1 MKIKISTV
9 VQKVLDQAWAD
20 ARTRGHEYVTP
31 EHILLAVLDHPPAL
45 KVLSLCGA
53 DIAYIHD
60 SVDEYL
66 RKNMPVLTGREPLQ
80 TVGFQN
86 VFQRAVLHCE
96 NAEKSVL
103 EVSDILVSLI
113 DENKNYCSYYMRR
126 GGLDRLVLLEVI
138 SHGGIGADDGE
149 APRATPLQGEG
160 HGADAPDSLDVSFGR
175 GAPRDESA
183 SGDLGEQGDQ
193 GDAADSGEPGEGSE
207 YPDEAEAG
215 ASRQK
220 PQKRTTLERY
230 TVELTALAR
239 AGKLEPLIGREEELE
254 RTVQV
259 LCRRMKNNPIH
270 VGDAGVGKT
279 AITEGLAQRIVARQV
294 PPLLWGYEIYS
305 LDMGSLVAGT
315 KFRGDFEERVK
326 RVMDD
331 LLRKE
336 KVILFID
343 EIHTLIG
350 AGSTGGGTLDA
361 SNLMKPVLTSGKIRC
376 IGSTTYE
383 EYNKHFEKDHALSR
397 RFQKIDI
404 PEPSEDDAIA
414 ILRGLKKRYEEFHG
428 VVYTDEAIEQA
439 VRLSSQFITERR
451 LPDKA
456 IDIIDEAGA
465 RARIA
470 AGSPVPG
477 SLTAGD
483 IPAPAARPTVPT
495 ARAATPAASVTAPAS
510 SASARGVPSPENI
523 PADASSP
530 AAKAPEPAA
539 PAIAPNEVIPVID
552 RALIETVVAKIARI
566 PERSVSTGETDRLRE
581 LEPVLTRSIFGQDD
595 AVRAVVKAVKRSRA
609 GFRAPG
615 KPVANFLFVG
625 PTGVGKTEL
634 ARKLAEV
641 LGIAMHRFDMS
652 EYQEKH
658 TVSRLI
664 GSPPGYVG
672 FEEGGLL
679 TDAVRK
685 QPHAI
690 VLLDEIEKAHPDIFN
705 ILLQIMDYATLTD
718 NQGRKADFRNV
729 ILIMTSNAG
738 AREIGKPLI
747 GFGLREVSE
756 EAVNEAVEKTFTP
769 EFRNRLDAVVRFGH
783 LSKEIME
790 SIVRK
795 ELDAVRSRLADKGV
809 SLEATPAAVSR
820 MAEKG
825 YSPEF
830 GARNAAR
837 VIEDLVTTPLVDM
850 VLFGVLSSGGS
861 ALCDVDPD
869 TPEGILITPRGADA
883 HHDAD
888 EPQTG
893 SHAVPETVSAAS
905 SAASPS
911 TPSETA
917 TARKARAS
925 RSGGAKKPAQSA
937 SASGANGAS
946 DPNNPNG
953 TGKD

>member
-1 MKIKISTV
+1 LKIKISTV
-9 VQKVLDQAWAD
+9 VQKVLDQAWQD

-31 EHILLAVLDHPPAL
+31 EHILLAAMDHPPAL

-103 EVSDILVSLI
+103 EISDILVSLI

-138 SHGGIGADDGE
+138 SHGGIGSDDPETRGPRVEGPSDEDAD
-149 APRATPLQGEG
+149 LS
-160 HGADAPDSLDVSFGR
+160 DSPESAGTR
-175 GAPRDESA
+175 GAPRDIPPMGGESEA
-183 SGDLGEQGDQ
+183 S
-193 GDAADSGEPGEGSE
+193 DSGESPEGAE
-207 YPDEAEAG
+207 FPDPDESG
-215 ASRQK
+215 GGRQRQ
-220 PQKRTTLERY
+220 QKRSTLERY

-376 IGSTTYE
+376 IGSTTYD

-404 PEPSEDDAIA
+404 SEPTEEDTIA

-428 VVYTDEAIEQA
+428 VSYTDEAIEQA
-439 VRLSSQFITERR
+439 VRLSAQFITERR

-470 AGSPVPG
+470 AGVPVPRIL
-477 SLTAGD
+477 SAGD
-483 IPAPAARPTVPT
+483 LPAPHAHDLQGT
-495 ARAATPAASVTAPAS
+495 AASEPPAGGDGES
-510 SASARGVPSPENI
+510 RAKPNRPSVL
-523 PADASSP
+523 DA
-530 AAKAPEPAA
+530 
-539 PAIAPNEVIPVID
+539 IPVID
-552 RALIETVVAKIARI
+552 RALIETVIAKIARI

-581 LEPVLTRSIFGQDD
+581 LEPVLSRSIFGQEE
-595 AVRAVVKAVKRSRA
+595 AVQAVVKAVKRSRA

-641 LGIAMHRFDMS
+641 LGIAIHRFDMS

-685 QPHAI
+685 QPHAV
-690 VLLDEIEKAHPDIFN
+690 VLLDEIEKAHSDIFN

-738 AREIGKPLI
+738 AREIGKPMI
-747 GFGLREVSE
+747 GFGLREVSG

-790 SIVRK
+790 SIARK

-809 SLEATPAAVSR
+809 SLEVSDEAVSLL
-820 MAEKG
+820 AEKG

-850 VLFGVLSSGGS
+850 VLFGELSSGGL
-861 ALCDVDPD
+861 ARCAVDPD
-869 TPEGILITPRGADA
+869 SNDGIRVF
-883 HHDAD
+883 
-888 EPQTG
+888 
-893 SHAVPETVSAAS
+893 AVPERARDSAA
-905 SAASPS
+905 PE
-911 TPSETA
+911 PDET
-917 TARKARAS
+917 TAKPRPKRKRPAKP
-925 RSGGAKKPAQSA
+925 SGGADPAIPGDSG
-937 SASGANGAS
+937 SGAEGAI
-946 DPNNPNG
+946 
-953 TGKD
+953 

>member
-1 MKIKISTV
+1 LKIKISTV

-138 SHGGIGADDGE
+138 SHGGIGSDDGE
-149 APRATPLQGEG
+149 APRASPVQGEG
-160 HGADAPDSLDVSFGR
+160 RVDDAPDSLDVSFGR

-183 SGDLGEQGDQ
+183 SGDGADQ
-193 GDAADSGEPGEGSE
+193 NDAADMGEPGESTE
-207 YPDEAEAG
+207 YPEEGDPGAG
-215 ASRQK
+215 RQK

-404 PEPSEDDAIA
+404 PEPSEEDAIA

-428 VVYTDEAIEQA
+428 VTYTDEAIEQA
-439 VRLSSQFITERR
+439 VRLSAQFITERR

-483 IPAPAARPTVPT
+483 IPAPAHAVKPE
-495 ARAATPAASVTAPAS
+495 AAHAAAGATPVANAASPSENAAASVANPGAPAAAA
-510 SASARGVPSPENI
+510 AS
-523 PADASSP
+523 
-530 AAKAPEPAA
+530 
-539 PAIAPNEVIPVID
+539 EVIPVID
-552 RALIETVVAKIARI
+552 RALVETVVAKIARI

-581 LEPVLTRSIFGQDD
+581 LEPVLTRSIFGQDE
-595 AVRAVVKAVKRSRA
+595 AVKAVVKAVKRSRA

-809 SLEATPAAVSR
+809 TLEATPAAVAR

-850 VLFGVLSSGGS
+850 VLFGALSSGGS
-861 ALCDVDPD
+861 ALCDVDPAS
-869 TPEGILITPRGADA
+869 PEGILITPLAAVAREPVPITADA
-883 HHDAD
+883 
-888 EPQTG
+888 
-893 SHAVPETVSAAS
+893 PEAA
-905 SAASPS
+905 PS
-911 TPSETA
+911 
-917 TARKARAS
+917 RKARAP
-925 RSGGAKKPAQSA
+925 RSGGAKKAAQSA
-937 SASGANGAS
+937 SAPGANGQGEPKGPS
-946 DPNNPNG
+946 G

>member
-1 MKIKISTV
+1 VKIKISTV

-45 KVLSLCGA
+45 KVLSMCGA

-103 EVSDILVSLI
+103 EISDILVSLI

-138 SHGGIGADDGE
+138 SHGGIGADDSGGPGDASAVDGNRPMGNGE
-149 APRATPLQGEG
+149 SLDMRFSKDAGLGSSGEG
-160 HGADAPDSLDVSFGR
+160 ASAESGDMPDS
-175 GAPRDESA
+175 
-183 SGDLGEQGDQ
+183 
-193 GDAADSGEPGEGSE
+193 ADSGEYTEEQPDIPG
-207 YPDEAEAG
+207 
-215 ASRQK
+215 RQRQQ
-220 PQKRTTLERY
+220 QKRTMLDRY
-230 TVELTALAR
+230 TIELTALAR
-239 AGKLEPLIGREEELE
+239 AGKLEPLIGRDDEIE

-294 PPLLWGYEIYS
+294 PPLLYDYEIFS

-315 KFRGDFEERVK
+315 KFRGDFEERIK
-326 RVMDD
+326 RVMDE

-404 PEPSEDDAIA
+404 PEPSEEDAIA
-414 ILRGLKKRYEEFHG
+414 ILRGLRKRYENFHG
-428 VVYTDEAIEQA
+428 VTYTDEAIEQA
-439 VRLSSQFITERR
+439 VRLSAQFITERR

-456 IDIIDEAGA
+456 IDVIDEAGA

-470 AGSPVPG
+470 AGTPVPA
-477 SLTAGD
+477 SVTAGD
-483 IPAPAARPTVPT
+483 IPPPAAHQEETHLRED
-495 ARAATPAASVTAPAS
+495 
-510 SASARGVPSPENI
+510 ASAQGGEGHV
-523 PADASSP
+523 
-530 AAKAPEPAA
+530 KAG
-539 PAIAPNEVIPVID
+539 IPVID
-552 RALIETVVAKIARI
+552 RAMIETVIAKIAMI

-581 LEPVLTRSIFGQDD
+581 LNPVLSRAIFGQEE
-595 AVRAVVKAVKRSRA
+595 AVDAVVKAVKRSRA

-664 GSPPGYVG
+664 GSPPGYIG

-685 QPHAI
+685 QPHAV
-690 VLLDEIEKAHPDIFN
+690 VLLDEIEKAHSDIFN

-747 GFGLREVSE
+747 GFGIREISA
-756 EAVNEAVEKTFTP
+756 EAVAEAVEKTFTP
-769 EFRNRLDAVVRFGH
+769 EFRNRLDAIVRFNH

-795 ELDAVRSRLADKGV
+795 ELDAVRLRLADKGV
-809 SLEATPAAVSR
+809 TLEVTDEAVSR
-820 MAEKG
+820 LAEEG

-830 GARNAAR
+830 GARNVSR
-837 VIEDLVTTPLVDM
+837 LIEDLVTTPLVDM
-850 VLFGVLSSGGS
+850 VLFGSLSAGGVARCAVDESSAQGVTVTAIEDAAAPASTRGARKPRAQGKKATTENTGGS
-861 ALCDVDPD
+861 A
-869 TPEGILITPRGADA
+869 GGK
-883 HHDAD
+883 
-888 EPQTG
+888 
-893 SHAVPETVSAAS
+893 SARD
-905 SAASPS
+905 
-911 TPSETA
+911 SE
-917 TARKARAS
+917 S
-925 RSGGAKKPAQSA
+925 V
-937 SASGANGAS
+937 
-946 DPNNPNG
+946 
-953 TGKD
+953 

>member
-138 SHGGIGADDGE
+138 SHGGIGSDDGE
-149 APRATPLQGEG
+149 APRASPAQGEG
-160 HGADAPDSLDVSFGR
+160 HGEGHGDDAPDSLDVSFGR

-183 SGDLGEQGDQ
+183 SGDSADQ
-193 GDAADSGEPGEGSE
+193 GDAMDSGEPGESTE
-207 YPDEAEAG
+207 YPDESDAG

-404 PEPSEDDAIA
+404 PEPSEEDAIA

-439 VRLSSQFITERR
+439 VRLSAQFITERR

-477 SLTAGD
+477 SLSAGD
-483 IPAPAARPTVPT
+483 IPAPAAHAVAPASRM
-495 ARAATPAASVTAPAS
+495 ATPAS
-510 SASARGVPSPENI
+510 SATAR
-523 PADASSP
+523 DAS
-530 AAKAPEPAA
+530 APESALTEA
-539 PAIAPNEVIPVID
+539 SAVKALEKSSPAIAPSEALPVID
-552 RALIETVVAKIARI
+552 RALVETVVAKIARI

-581 LEPVLTRSIFGQDD
+581 LEPVLTRSIFGQDE

-861 ALCDVDPD
+861 AFCDIDPD
-869 TPEGILITPRGADA
+869 SPEGILITPRGGMA
-883 HHDAD
+883 
-888 EPQTG
+888 
-893 SHAVPETVSAAS
+893 SETVSATTTAI
-905 SAASPS
+905 APA
-911 TPSETA
+911 TPSEQA
-917 TARKARAS
+917 PARKARAP

-937 SASGANGAS
+937 SAYGTNGAS
-946 DPNNPNG
+946 DPNNPSG

>member
-9 VQKVLDQAWAD
+9 VQKVLDQAWQD

-31 EHILLAVLDHPPAL
+31 EHILLAAMDHPPAL

-96 NAEKSVL
+96 NAEKPVL
-103 EVSDILVSLI
+103 EISDILVSLI

-138 SHGGIGADDGE
+138 SHGGIGADDPE
-149 APRATPLQGEG
+149 ARGPRVEG
-160 HGADAPDSLDVSFGR
+160 TSDEDADLSDSADPAGTR
-175 GAPRDESA
+175 GAPREIPPIGEESEA
-183 SGDLGEQGDQ
+183 SESSEGTEFPE
-193 GDAADSGEPGEGSE
+193 AEDSGGG
-207 YPDEAEAG
+207 
-215 ASRQK
+215 RQK
-220 PQKRTTLERY
+220 QQKRSTLERY

-376 IGSTTYE
+376 IGSTTYD

-404 PEPSEDDAIA
+404 SEPTEEDTIA

-428 VVYTDEAIEQA
+428 VTYTDEAIEQA
-439 VRLSSQFITERR
+439 VRLSAQFITERR

-470 AGSPVPG
+470 AGVPVPRIL
-477 SLTAGD
+477 SAGD
-483 IPAPAARPTVPT
+483 LPAPHAHADIPPGN
-495 ARAATPAASVTAPAS
+495 AHPEPSAPAE
-510 SASARGVPSPENI
+510 G
-523 PADASSP
+523 DAQ
-530 AAKAPEPAA
+530 AKPHRPDVLDA
-539 PAIAPNEVIPVID
+539 IPVID

-581 LEPVLTRSIFGQDD
+581 LEPVLSRSIFGQED
-595 AVRAVVKAVKRSRA
+595 AVKAVVKAVKRSRA

-685 QPHAI
+685 QPHAV
-690 VLLDEIEKAHPDIFN
+690 VLLDEIEKAHSDIFN

-738 AREIGKPLI
+738 AREIGKPMI
-747 GFGLREVSE
+747 GFGLREVSG

-809 SLEATPAAVSR
+809 SLEVSDEAVSLL
-820 MAEKG
+820 AEKG

-850 VLFGVLSSGGS
+850 VLFGELSAGGL
-861 ALCDVDPD
+861 ARCAVDPD
-869 TPEGILITPRGADA
+869 SNDGIRVFAVSGNARDTGAEEPVAAPAKARPKRKRVSKPSDGAD
-883 HHDAD
+883 
-888 EPQTG
+888 P
-893 SHAVPETVSAAS
+893 AS
-905 SAASPS
+905 SGDS
-911 TPSETA
+911 
-917 TARKARAS
+917 
-925 RSGGAKKPAQSA
+925 
-937 SASGANGAS
+937 
-946 DPNNPNG
+946 G
-953 TGKD
+953 TGVAGTF

>member
-1 MKIKISTV
+1 
-9 VQKVLDQAWAD
+9 
-20 ARTRGHEYVTP
+20 
-31 EHILLAVLDHPPAL
+31 
-45 KVLSLCGA
+45 
-53 DIAYIHD
+53 
-60 SVDEYL
+60 
-66 RKNMPVLTGREPLQ
+66 
-80 TVGFQN
+80 
-86 VFQRAVLHCE
+86 
-96 NAEKSVL
+96 
-103 EVSDILVSLI
+103 
-113 DENKNYCSYYMRR
+113 
-126 GGLDRLVLLEVI
+126 
-138 SHGGIGADDGE
+138 
-149 APRATPLQGEG
+149 
-160 HGADAPDSLDVSFGR
+160 
-175 GAPRDESA
+175 
-183 SGDLGEQGDQ
+183 
-193 GDAADSGEPGEGSE
+193 
-207 YPDEAEAG
+207 
-215 ASRQK
+215 
-220 PQKRTTLERY
+220 
-230 TVELTALAR
+230 
-239 AGKLEPLIGREEELE
+239 
-254 RTVQV
+254 
-259 LCRRMKNNPIH
+259 
-270 VGDAGVGKT
+270 
-279 AITEGLAQRIVARQV
+279 
-294 PPLLWGYEIYS
+294 
-305 LDMGSLVAGT
+305 
-315 KFRGDFEERVK
+315 
-326 RVMDD
+326 
-331 LLRKE
+331 
-336 KVILFID
+336 
-343 EIHTLIG
+343 
-350 AGSTGGGTLDA
+350 
-361 SNLMKPVLTSGKIRC
+361 MKPVLTSGKIRC

-404 PEPSEDDAIA
+404 PEPSEEDAIA

-428 VVYTDEAIEQA
+428 VTYTDEAIEQA
-439 VRLSSQFITERR
+439 VRLSAQFITERR

-483 IPAPAARPTVPT
+483 IPAPAHAVKPES
-495 ARAATPAASVTAPAS
+495 AHAAAGATPVANEAAPVANSTE
-510 SASARGVPSPENI
+510 R
-523 PADASSP
+523 DA
-530 AAKAPEPAA
+530 AAPAA
-539 PAIAPNEVIPVID
+539 PASAPSEAIPVID
-552 RALIETVVAKIARI
+552 RALVETVVAKIARI

-581 LEPVLTRSIFGQDD
+581 LEPVLTRSIFGQDE

-809 SLEATPAAVSR
+809 TLEATPAAVAR

-850 VLFGVLSSGGS
+850 VLFGALSSGGS
-861 ALCDVDPD
+861 ALCDVDPAS
-869 TPEGILITPRGADA
+869 PEGILITPLGSDA
-883 HHDAD
+883 R
-888 EPQTG
+888 EPVPVTAAATE
-893 SHAVPETVSAAS
+893 AVP
-905 SAASPS
+905 
-911 TPSETA
+911 
-917 TARKARAS
+917 ARKARAP
-925 RSGGAKKPAQSA
+925 RSGGAKKAAQSA
-937 SASGANGAS
+937 SAPGANGQGDTNS
-946 DPNNPNG
+946 PSG

>member
-9 VQKVLDQAWAD
+9 VQKVLDQAWQD

-31 EHILLAVLDHPPAL
+31 EHILLAVMDHPPAL

-96 NAEKSVL
+96 NAEKPVL
-103 EVSDILVSLI
+103 EISDILVSLI

-138 SHGGIGADDGE
+138 SHGGIGADDPETRSPRGGGTADEDADLSDTPDSAGIRGIPRDMPPMSGESEAGE
-149 APRATPLQGEG
+149 AGESPEG
-160 HGADAPDSLDVSFGR
+160 TEFPDA
-175 GAPRDESA
+175 DES
-183 SGDLGEQGDQ
+183 GGG
-193 GDAADSGEPGEGSE
+193 
-207 YPDEAEAG
+207 
-215 ASRQK
+215 RQRQ
-220 PQKRTTLERY
+220 QKRSILERY

-376 IGSTTYE
+376 IGSTTYD

-404 PEPSEDDAIA
+404 SEPTEEDTIA

-428 VVYTDEAIEQA
+428 VTYTDEAIEQA
-439 VRLSSQFITERR
+439 VRLSAQFITERR

-470 AGSPVPG
+470 AGVPVPRIL
-477 SLTAGD
+477 SAGD
-483 IPAPAARPTVPT
+483 LPAPHAHAEVAQSGARSET
-495 ARAATPAASVTAPAS
+495 ATPED
-510 SASARGVPSPENI
+510 G
-523 PADASSP
+523 DAQGKP
-530 AAKAPEPAA
+530 HRPGILDA
-539 PAIAPNEVIPVID
+539 IPVID

-581 LEPVLTRSIFGQDD
+581 LEPVLSRSIFGQEE
-595 AVRAVVKAVKRSRA
+595 AVMAVVKAVKRSRA

-685 QPHAI
+685 QPHAV
-690 VLLDEIEKAHPDIFN
+690 VLLDEIEKAHSDIFN

-738 AREIGKPLI
+738 AREIGKPMI

-756 EAVNEAVEKTFTP
+756 EAVSEAVEKTFTP

-790 SIVRK
+790 SIARK

-809 SLEATPAAVSR
+809 SLEVSDEAVSLL
-820 MAEKG
+820 AEKG

-850 VLFGVLSSGGS
+850 VLFGELSSGGL
-861 ALCDVDPD
+861 ARCAVDPASND
-869 TPEGILITPRGADA
+869 GIRVFAVPGNERDPRPDEPGATDSKARPKRKRASKPSDGADPA
-883 HHDAD
+883 RSDDSKAGVA
-888 EPQTG
+888 G
-893 SHAVPETVSAAS
+893 SS
-905 SAASPS
+905 
-911 TPSETA
+911 
-917 TARKARAS
+917 
-925 RSGGAKKPAQSA
+925 
-937 SASGANGAS
+937 
-946 DPNNPNG
+946 
-953 TGKD
+953 

>member
-20 ARTRGHEYVTP
+20 ARVRGHEYVTP

-45 KVLSLCGA
+45 KVLSMCGA

-103 EVSDILVSLI
+103 EISDILVSLI
-113 DENKNYCSYYMRR
+113 DESKNYCSYYMRR

-138 SHGGIGADDGE
+138 SHGGIGADDADSRGPSSLADE
-149 APRATPLQGEG
+149 GQGRRESDSSDSF
-160 HGADAPDSLDVSFGR
+160 DASFGR
-175 GAPRDESA
+175 SAPR
-183 SGDLGEQGDQ
+183 GDMPPEGSSDSPDPGE
-193 GDAADSGEPGEGSE
+193 AGEPGEGSE

-215 ASRQK
+215 SGRQK

-239 AGKLEPLIGREEELE
+239 SGKLEPLIGREEELE

-315 KFRGDFEERVK
+315 KFRGDFEERIK

-404 PEPSEDDAIA
+404 PEPTEEDAIA

-483 IPAPAARPTVPT
+483 NPAPVASGKAGARISIEGNEVIV
-495 ARAATPAASVTAPAS
+495 ASEGSDGFERAAGAVKEKSETREAS
-510 SASARGVPSPENI
+510 I
-523 PADASSP
+523 P
-530 AAKAPEPAA
+530 
-539 PAIAPNEVIPVID
+539 VIPVID
-552 RALIETVVAKIARI
+552 RALVETVVAKIARI

-581 LEPVLTRSIFGQDD
+581 LEPVLSRSIFGQEA
-595 AVRAVVKAVKRSRA
+595 AVQAVVKAVKRSRA

-634 ARKLAEV
+634 ARKLSEV

-685 QPHAI
+685 QPHAV
-690 VLLDEIEKAHPDIFN
+690 VLLDEIEKAHSDVFN

-738 AREIGKPLI
+738 AREIGKPMI

-795 ELDAVRSRLADKGV
+795 ELDAVRARLADKNV
-809 SLEATPAAVSR
+809 ALEATPAAVTR
-820 MAEKG
+820 IAESG

-850 VLFGVLSSGGS
+850 VLFGSLSSGGT
-861 ALCDVDPD
+861 ALCDVDP
-869 TPEGILITPRGADA
+869 
-883 HHDAD
+883 
-888 EPQTG
+888 
-893 SHAVPETVSAAS
+893 AVPGGIGISVLESGAGS
-905 SAASPS
+905 SAGA
-911 TPSETA
+911 ETESVVPA
-917 TARKARAS
+917 KTKKAPAKRKARS
-925 RSGGAKKPAQSA
+925 PS
-937 SASGANGAS
+937 
-946 DPNNPNG
+946 G
-953 TGKD
+953 TGTAGTE